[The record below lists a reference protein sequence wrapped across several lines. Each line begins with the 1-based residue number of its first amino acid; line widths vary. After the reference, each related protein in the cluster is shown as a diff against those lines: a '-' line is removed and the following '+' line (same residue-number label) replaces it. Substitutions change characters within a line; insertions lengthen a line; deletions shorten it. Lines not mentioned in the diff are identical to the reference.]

1 MAAAQDTH
9 QASQETELFAPPA
22 DFAAAAHVPS
32 FEAYQELHRRSLEDP
47 EGFWREI
54 TDGFTWFKPWTQLQE
69 GEPPFVKW
77 FVDGE
82 TNISANCL
90 DRHVEA
96 GRGDKVAYYWEGEP
110 GDTRVITYADLLLD
124 VQRFA
129 NGLKAQG
136 LESGDR
142 VVLYMPMVPELPVA
156 MLACARLGV
165 VHSVVFGGFSADAI
179 RDRVNDAGARMII
192 TADGGWR
199 RGRVIPLKANVDAAL
214 ADDTCPSVESV
225 IVLKRCEN
233 EIAWRRRARHLV
245 GRRNRRP
252 VRRLPARA
260 PARRAPAL
268 HPVHQRNDREA
279 KGRGACPGRL
289 HGLYGPDV
297 KAGL

>member
-1 MAAAQDTH
+1 MAAEQDTH
-9 QASQETELFAPPA
+9 QASQDTELFAPPA

-47 EGFWREI
+47 EGFWREV
-54 TDGFTWFKPWTQLQE
+54 TDGFSWFKPWTQLHE

-82 TNISANCL
+82 TNISVNCL

-96 GRGDKVAYYWEGEP
+96 GRGDRVAYYWEGEP
-110 GDTRVITYADLLLD
+110 GDTRVVTYADLLSD

-129 NGLKAQG
+129 NALKAQG
-136 LESGDR
+136 LEAGDR

-199 RGRVIPLKANVDAAL
+199 RGRVIPLKGNVDAAL
-214 ADDTCPSVESV
+214 ADDACPSVDGV
-225 IVLKRCEN
+225 I
-233 EIAWRRRARHLV
+233 
-245 GRRNRRP
+245 G
-252 VRRLPARA
+252 
-260 PARRAPAL
+260 
-268 HPVHQRNDREA
+268 
-279 KGRGACPGRL
+279 
-289 HGLYGPDV
+289 
-297 KAGL
+297 